1 MLPPGHSATRRRKLA
16 ELERTIVTAELRLT
30 QHLERLEWRR
40 AAGQGTA
47 AAEILVRDAEKDL
60 VRLHRRRH
68 ELLQA
73 KPDE

>member
-16 ELERTIVTAELRLT
+16 ELERAILTAELRLT
-30 QHLERLEWRR
+30 LHLERLEWRKE
-40 AAGQGTA
+40 AGQGTTT
-47 AAEILVRDAEKDL
+47 AEILVHDAEKDL